1 MIKQFSIFDS
11 NFIGVYVKSYKD
23 TAFVP
28 KNISPEAEGVV
39 KDILKVNTLHVMI
52 DNFSLIGTMIAFN
65 SNGIVV
71 SGLSNPDEFADLD
84 IDGRNILF
92 LKDRLNA
99 VGNNVITNDKAAV
112 IHPSFTESSEKA
124 IADTLGVEVIKS
136 SIAGVKTV
144 GSVAVLN
151 DKGMLVSPEITD
163 EEIKNLKEIFGINVN
178 TGTANY
184 GSYYIGSSIIT
195 NSNGI
200 LVGNTTTSIE
210 LGRIDDTLS

>member
-11 NFIGVYVKSYKD
+11 DFIGVYVKSYKD

-28 KNISPEAEGVV
+28 KNISSDAENVI
-39 KDILKVNTLHVMI
+39 KDILNVNTLHIII

-65 SNGIVV
+65 SSGIVV
-71 SGLSNPDEFADLD
+71 SGLATKTDFKG
-84 IDGRNILF
+84 IDTGDRNILF

-99 VGNNVITNDKAAV
+99 VGNNIITNDKAAV
-112 IHPSFTESSEKA
+112 IHPEFTESSEKA
-124 IADTLGVEVIKS
+124 IADTLNVEVIKS

-163 EEIKNLKEIFGINVN
+163 DEIKNLKELFGINVN

-195 NSNGI
+195 NSNGV
-200 LVGNTTTSIE
+200 LVGKATTSIE

>member
-11 NFIGVYVKSYKD
+11 DFIGVYVKSYKD

-28 KNISPEAEGVV
+28 KNISSDAENVI
-39 KDILKVNTLHVMI
+39 KDILNVNTLHIII

-65 SNGIVV
+65 SSGIVV
-71 SGLSNPDEFADLD
+71 SGLATKNDFKGID
-84 IDGRNILF
+84 IGDRNILF

-99 VGNNVITNDKAAV
+99 VGNNIITNDKAAV
-112 IHPSFTESSEKA
+112 IHPEFTESSEKA
-124 IADTLGVEVIKS
+124 IADTLNVEVIKS

-163 EEIKNLKEIFGINVN
+163 DEIKNLKELFGINVN

-195 NSNGI
+195 NSNGV
-200 LVGNTTTSIE
+200 LVGKATTSIE

>member
-11 NFIGVYVKSYKD
+11 DFIGVYIKSYKD

-28 KNISPEAEGVV
+28 KNISADAENTI
-39 KDILKVNTLHVMI
+39 KDILKVNTLHIII

-71 SGLSNPDEFADLD
+71 SGLSNPDDFSGLD
-84 IDGRNILF
+84 IKDRNLLF

-99 VGNNVITNDKAAV
+99 IGNNIITNDKAAV
-112 IHPSFTESSEKA
+112 IHPEFTDSSKKA
-124 IADTLGVEVIKS
+124 IEDTLGVEVIQS
-136 SIAGVKTV
+136 TIAGVKTV

-163 EEIKNLKEIFGINVN
+163 DEIKNLKELFGVNVN

-184 GSYYIGSSIIT
+184 GSYYVGSSIVT
-195 NSNGI
+195 NSNGV
-200 LVGNTTTSIE
+200 LVGNATTSIE